1 MNHKAIDMKLF
12 QFILLTTAL
21 CVSFN
26 LSAAHHGEVKATQKA
41 VLVTGSNS
49 GLGLKMTQHLS
60 QNGFYVYA
68 GVLHNDEMEAMN
80 KMDNVTAVQF
90 DVRNQ
95 TEINAAVTFVEL
107 QGRGLYGL
115 INNAGINV
123 FGPLLEV
130 PVEQLHYQMD
140 VNVYGPVRV
149 TQAFA
154 PLIIQSKGR
163 IVTTG
168 SVAGIVTPPIF
179 GAYSMSKHAIEAFN
193 DTLAIEM
200 ARFDVSVHV
209 IEPSTYKSNIG
220 VAAKKLMDDAN
231 YWTEDTA
238 YPQELAYLL
247 DALTKMD
254 QQPDPAPV
262 GAAALHAMQSDMP
275 KSRYMV
281 TGTAAQA
288 DRVLR
293 RQLSKM
299 LELNAGQTHEFDR
312 ARLIEILDEEI
323 AKLTPLQ

>member
-1 MNHKAIDMKLF
+1 MNHKAIAMKLF

-21 CVSFN
+21 CMSFN
-26 LSAAHHGEVKATQKA
+26 LSAAQQGEAKASQKA

-49 GLGLKMTQHLS
+49 GLGLKMTQQLS

-68 GVLHNDEMEAMN
+68 GVLHKDEMEAMN

-115 INNAGINV
+115 INNAGVTV

-130 PVEQLHYQMD
+130 PIEKIEYQMD

-154 PLIIQSKGR
+154 PLIIESKGR

-168 SVAGIVTPPIF
+168 SIAGIVTTPIF
-179 GAYSMSKHAIEAFN
+179 GIYSMSKHAIEAYN
-193 DTLAIEM
+193 DGLAQEM
-200 ARFDVSVHV
+200 ARYGVSVHV
-209 IEPSTYKSNIG
+209 IEPGTYKSNIG
-220 VAAKKLMDDAN
+220 YAAKKLLDDTN
-231 YWTEDTA
+231 YWPEDTA
-238 YPQELAYLL
+238 YKQERAYLF
-247 DALTKMD
+247 DAMTKID
-254 QQPDPAPV
+254 QQPDPAQV
-262 GAAALHAMQSDMP
+262 GTAALHAMQSDTP
-275 KSRYMV
+275 RKRYMV
-281 TGTAAQA
+281 IETVAQA

-293 RQLSKM
+293 RQLSKL
-299 LELNAGQTHEFDR
+299 LELNDGQAHEFDR
-312 ARLIEILDEEI
+312 ARLVEMLDEEI
-323 AKLTPLQ
+323 AKRTPTK

>member
-1 MNHKAIDMKLF
+1 MNLKAINMKLF
-12 QFILLTTAL
+12 QFILLTTML
-21 CVSFN
+21 CGSFN
-26 LSAAHHGEVKATQKA
+26 LSAVDKGTAKA

-49 GLGLKMTQHLS
+49 GLGLKMTEQLS

-68 GVLHNDEMEAMN
+68 GVLHKDEMAAMN

-95 TEINAAVTFVEL
+95 TEVDAAVTFVEL

-115 INNAGINV
+115 INNAGVNV
-123 FGPLLEV
+123 FGPVLEV
-130 PVEQLHYQMD
+130 PVELLHYQMD
-140 VNVYGPVRV
+140 VNVYGVVRV

-154 PLIIQSKGR
+154 PLIIESKGR

-168 SVAGIVTPPIF
+168 SVAGIVTPPVF

-200 ARFDVSVHV
+200 SRFDVSVHI

-238 YPQELAYLL
+238 YPQERSYLL

-254 QQPDPAPV
+254 QQPDPKPV
-262 GAAALHAMQSDMP
+262 GTAALNAIQSTAP
-275 KSRYMV
+275 KSRYLV
-281 TGTAAQA
+281 TETVAQA

-299 LELNAGQTHEFDR
+299 LELNDGQTHEFDR
-312 ARLIEILDEEI
+312 ARLVEMLDEEI
-323 AKLTPLQ
+323 AKRSPAD

>member
-1 MNHKAIDMKLF
+1 
-12 QFILLTTAL
+12 
-21 CVSFN
+21 
-26 LSAAHHGEVKATQKA
+26 
-41 VLVTGSNS
+41 
-49 GLGLKMTQHLS
+49 
-60 QNGFYVYA
+60 
-68 GVLHNDEMEAMN
+68 MN

-130 PVEQLHYQMD
+130 PIEQLHYQMD

-179 GAYSMSKHAIEAFN
+179 WAYSMSKHAVEVFN

-281 TGTAAQA
+281 TVTAAQA
-288 DRVLR
+288 GRVLR

>member
-1 MNHKAIDMKLF
+1 MRLF
-12 QFILLTTAL
+12 QFILLTAVL
-21 CVSFN
+21 CGSFN
-26 LSAAHHGEVKATQKA
+26 LSAAHHVGAKTAQKA

-49 GLGLKMTQHLS
+49 GLGLKMTQQLS
-60 QNGFYVYA
+60 QNGFHVYA
-68 GVLHNDEMEAMN
+68 GVLHKNEMDTMN

-90 DVRNQ
+90 DVRSQ
-95 TEINAAVTFVEL
+95 TEVDAAVTFVQL

-115 INNAGINV
+115 INNAGVNV

-130 PVEQLHYQMD
+130 PVEQLHYQME
-140 VNVYGPVRV
+140 VNVYGVVRV

-154 PLIIQSKGR
+154 PLIIESKGR

-168 SVAGIVTPPIF
+168 SVAGIVTPAIF

-220 VAAKKLMDDAN
+220 IAAKKLMDDAN

-247 DALTKMD
+247 NALTKMD
-254 QQPDPAPV
+254 QQPDPDPV
-262 GAAALHAMQSDMP
+262 GKAALHAMQSIAP
-275 KSRYMV
+275 KTRYLV
-281 TGTAAQA
+281 TGIEAQA
-288 DRVLR
+288 DRVVR

-299 LELNAGQTHEFDR
+299 LELNAGQPHEFNR
-312 ARLIEILDEEI
+312 AQLIEILDEEI
-323 AKLTPLQ
+323 AKATPLQ

>member
-1 MNHKAIDMKLF
+1 MRLL
-12 QFILLTTAL
+12 QFILLTVLLGAS
-21 CVSFN
+21 VN
-26 LSAAHHGEVKATQKA
+26 LFAAHHNDTKAVLKA

-49 GLGLKMTQHLS
+49 GLGLKMTQQLS

-68 GVLHNDEMEAMN
+68 GVLHKNEMAVMN
-80 KMDNVTAVQF
+80 KMANVTAVQF
-90 DVRNQ
+90 DVRKQ
-95 TEINAAVTFVEL
+95 TEVDAAVEFIKL

-130 PVEQLHYQMD
+130 PIEQLHYQME
-140 VNVYGPVRV
+140 VNVYGVVRV

-154 PLIIQSKGR
+154 PLIIESKGR

-220 VAAKKLMDDAN
+220 IAAKKLMDDAN

-254 QQPDPAPV
+254 QQPDPEPV
-262 GAAALHAMQSDMP
+262 GKAALHALQSNAP
-275 KSRYMV
+275 KTRYMV
-281 TGTAAQA
+281 TGTEAQA
-288 DRVLR
+288 DRVVR

-299 LELNAGQTHEFDR
+299 LALNTGQPHAFNR
-312 ARLIEILDEEI
+312 ARLIEMLDEEI
-323 AKLTPLQ
+323 AKLAPSR

>member
-1 MNHKAIDMKLF
+1 MRLL
-12 QFILLTTAL
+12 QFILLTVLLGAS
-21 CVSFN
+21 VN
-26 LSAAHHGEVKATQKA
+26 LFAAHHNDTKAASKA

-49 GLGLKMTQHLS
+49 GLGLKMTQQLS

-68 GVLHNDEMEAMN
+68 GVLHKNEMAVMN
-80 KMDNVTAVQF
+80 KMANVTAVQF
-90 DVRNQ
+90 DVRKQ
-95 TEINAAVTFVEL
+95 TEVDAAVEFVKL

-130 PVEQLHYQMD
+130 PIEQLHYQME
-140 VNVYGPVRV
+140 VNVYGVVRV

-154 PLIIQSKGR
+154 PLIIESKGR

-220 VAAKKLMDDAN
+220 IAAKKLMDDVN

-254 QQPDPAPV
+254 QQPDPEPV
-262 GAAALHAMQSDMP
+262 GKAALHALQSNAP
-275 KSRYMV
+275 KTRYMV
-281 TGTAAQA
+281 TGTEAQA
-288 DRVLR
+288 DRVVR

-299 LELNAGQTHEFDR
+299 LALNTGQPHAFNR
-312 ARLIEILDEEI
+312 ARLIEMLDEEI
-323 AKLTPLQ
+323 AKLTPSR

>member
-1 MNHKAIDMKLF
+1 MRRLGI
-12 QFILLTTAL
+12 ILLSITL
-21 CVSFN
+21 FISFDGY
-26 LSAAHHGEVKATQKA
+26 SAHHGEAHSHQKA

-49 GLGLKMTQHLS
+49 GLGLRMTQELS
-60 QNGFYVYA
+60 KNGFYVYA
-68 GVLHNDEMEAMN
+68 GVLHKDEMKEMN
-80 KMDNVTAVQF
+80 AMDNVTAVQF
-90 DVRNQ
+90 DVRSQ
-95 TEINAAVTFVEL
+95 AEIDAAVTFVEA

-163 IVTTG
+163 IATTG
-168 SVAGIVTPPIF
+168 SVAGIITPPIF

-200 ARFDVSVHV
+200 ARFDVSVHI

-247 DALTKMD
+247 DALT
-254 QQPDPAPV
+254 
-262 GAAALHAMQSDMP
+262 
-275 KSRYMV
+275 
-281 TGTAAQA
+281 
-288 DRVLR
+288 
-293 RQLSKM
+293 
-299 LELNAGQTHEFDR
+299 
-312 ARLIEILDEEI
+312 
-323 AKLTPLQ
+323 

>member
-1 MNHKAIDMKLF
+1 MRRLGI
-12 QFILLTTAL
+12 ILLSITL
-21 CVSFN
+21 FISFN
-26 LSAAHHGEVKATQKA
+26 GHSAHHGEAKAHQKA

-49 GLGLKMTQHLS
+49 GLGLRMTQQLS
-60 QNGFYVYA
+60 KNGFYVYA
-68 GVLHNDEMEAMN
+68 GVLHKDEMKVMN
-80 KMDNVTAVQF
+80 QMDNVTAVQF

-95 TEINAAVTFVEL
+95 AEIDAAVTFVEA

-123 FGPLLEV
+123 FGPLLEL

-140 VNVYGPVRV
+140 VNVYGPLRV

-154 PLIIQSKGR
+154 PLIIESKGR

-168 SVAGIVTPPIF
+168 SVAGIITPPIF

-238 YPQELAYLL
+238 YPQELTYLL

-262 GAAALHAMQSDMP
+262 GKAALHAMQSNAP

-281 TGTAAQA
+281 TGTVAQA

-299 LELNAGQTHEFDR
+299 LELNNGQVLKFDR
-312 ARLIEILDEEI
+312 SRLIEMLDEEI
-323 AKLTPLQ
+323 DKASKNKLAAK

>member
-1 MNHKAIDMKLF
+1 
-12 QFILLTTAL
+12 
-21 CVSFN
+21 
-26 LSAAHHGEVKATQKA
+26 
-41 VLVTGSNS
+41 
-49 GLGLKMTQHLS
+49 MTQQLS

-68 GVLHNDEMEAMN
+68 GVLHKNETAVMN
-80 KMDNVTAVQF
+80 KMANVTAVQF
-90 DVRNQ
+90 DVRKQ
-95 TEINAAVTFVEL
+95 TEVDAAVEFIKL

-130 PVEQLHYQMD
+130 PIEQLHYQME
-140 VNVYGPVRV
+140 VNVYGVVRV

-154 PLIIQSKGR
+154 PLIIESKGR

-220 VAAKKLMDDAN
+220 IAAKKLMDDVN

-254 QQPDPAPV
+254 QQPDPEPV
-262 GAAALHAMQSDMP
+262 GKAALHALQSNAP
-275 KSRYMV
+275 KARYMV
-281 TGTAAQA
+281 TGTEAQA
-288 DRVLR
+288 DRVVR

-299 LELNAGQTHEFDR
+299 LALNTGQPHAFNR
-312 ARLIEILDEEI
+312 ARLIEMLDEEI
-323 AKLTPLQ
+323 AKLTPSR

>member
-1 MNHKAIDMKLF
+1 MRLL
-12 QFILLTTAL
+12 QFILLTVL
-21 CVSFN
+21 LGVSVN
-26 LSAAHHGEVKATQKA
+26 LFAAHHNDTKAVPKA

-49 GLGLKMTQHLS
+49 GLGLKMTQQLS

-68 GVLHNDEMEAMN
+68 GVLHKNEMAVMN
-80 KMDNVTAVQF
+80 KMANVTAVQF
-90 DVRNQ
+90 DVRKQ
-95 TEINAAVTFVEL
+95 TEVDAAVEFIKL

-130 PVEQLHYQMD
+130 PIEQLHYQME
-140 VNVYGPVRV
+140 VNVYGVVRV

-154 PLIIQSKGR
+154 PLIIESKGR

-220 VAAKKLMDDAN
+220 IAAKKLMDDVN

-254 QQPDPAPV
+254 QQPDPEPV
-262 GAAALHAMQSDMP
+262 GKAALHALQSNAP
-275 KSRYMV
+275 KTRYMV
-281 TGTAAQA
+281 TGTEAQA
-288 DRVLR
+288 DRVVR

-299 LELNAGQTHEFDR
+299 LALNTGQPHAFNR
-312 ARLIEILDEEI
+312 ARLIEMLDEEI
-323 AKLTPLQ
+323 AKLAPSR

>member
-1 MNHKAIDMKLF
+1 MRLF
-12 QFILLTTAL
+12 QFILLTASL
-21 CVSFN
+21 FVSCN
-26 LSAAHHGEVKATQKA
+26 LSAAHHDGAKTTQKA
-41 VLVTGSNS
+41 VLVTGANS
-49 GLGLKMTQHLS
+49 GLGLKMTQQLS

-68 GVLHNDEMEAMN
+68 GVLHKNEMDAMN
-80 KMDNVTAVQF
+80 KMANVTAVQF
-90 DVRNQ
+90 DVRSQ
-95 TEINAAVTFVEL
+95 TEVDAAVTFIKL

-115 INNAGINV
+115 INNAGVNV

-130 PVEQLHYQMD
+130 PIEQLHYQME
-140 VNVYGPVRV
+140 VNVYGVVRV

-154 PLIIQSKGR
+154 PLIIESKGR

-200 ARFDVSVHV
+200 ARFDVSVHI

-220 VAAKKLMDDAN
+220 IAAKKLMDDTN

-247 DALTKMD
+247 NALTKMD
-254 QQPDPAPV
+254 QQPDPDPV
-262 GAAALHAMQSDMP
+262 GKAALHAMQSIAP
-275 KSRYMV
+275 KTRYLV
-281 TGTAAQA
+281 TGIEAQA
-288 DRVLR
+288 DRVVR

-299 LELNAGQTHEFDR
+299 LELNTGQPHEFNR

-323 AKLTPLQ
+323 AKVTPLQ

>member
-1 MNHKAIDMKLF
+1 
-12 QFILLTTAL
+12 
-21 CVSFN
+21 
-26 LSAAHHGEVKATQKA
+26 

-49 GLGLKMTQHLS
+49 GLGLKMTQQLS

-68 GVLHNDEMEAMN
+68 GVLHKNEMAVMN
-80 KMDNVTAVQF
+80 KMANVTAVQF
-90 DVRNQ
+90 DVRKQ
-95 TEINAAVTFVEL
+95 TEVDAAVEFIKL

-130 PVEQLHYQMD
+130 PIEQLHYQME
-140 VNVYGPVRV
+140 VNVYGVVRV

-154 PLIIQSKGR
+154 PLIIESKGR

-220 VAAKKLMDDAN
+220 IAAKKLMDDVN

-254 QQPDPAPV
+254 QQPDPEPV
-262 GAAALHAMQSDMP
+262 GKAALHALQSNAP
-275 KSRYMV
+275 KTRYMV
-281 TGTAAQA
+281 TGTEAQA
-288 DRVLR
+288 DRVVR

-299 LELNAGQTHEFDR
+299 LALNTGQPHAFNR
-312 ARLIEILDEEI
+312 ARLIEMLDEEI
-323 AKLTPLQ
+323 AKLAPSR